1 MDEAK
6 MERIKDRVNRAQ
18 LGINDWQCSGEEYYL
33 EQAVA
38 ELECAKAIITASKD
52 IAETK
57 SIVAYGVPEYNADLH
72 DTPEE
77 ALEEIKCFFERG
89 ERIEL
94 SKYVLSTWRPC
105 IDVDNL
111 VEDFVEQADDEA
123 GECTE
128 SYYDYLESDVLKN
141 AKLDLEA
148 ELNNVLNRWLDKN
161 DIKANWY
168 DCKGTEGEYEFDG
181 EKFRRIGGGE

>member
-1 MDEAK
+1 MDKER

-33 EQAVA
+33 EQAMA
-38 ELECAKAIITASKD
+38 ELECAKAIITAGKG
-52 IAETK
+52 ITETK

-77 ALEEIKCFFERG
+77 ALEEIKCLFKRG

-94 SKYVLSTWRPC
+94 SKYVLSTWRPG
-105 IDVDNL
+105 IDVADL
-111 VEDFVEQADDEA
+111 IEGFVAQADDEA

-128 SYYDYLESDVLKN
+128 SYCDYLESDALKN

-161 DIKANWY
+161 DIEAGWY

-181 EKFRRIGGGE
+181 EKFVRIGGGE